1 MRTLTFSYNHILK
14 VLNIVLAIMFGL
26 AVSNCMDAYS
36 HLWFMAH
43 VLLLPKKNYVL
54 RKGHVEND
62 DSYVEEWG
70 CPLFPLLLQIS
81 QNHNRAPLLASEWTS
96 PQNEQTNYVLRKGHN
111 IDYG

>member
-1 MRTLTFSYNHILK
+1 MVRTLTFSYNHILK

-36 HLWFMAH
+36 HFMAH
-43 VLLLPKKNYVL
+43 CAPSAKKNYVL
-54 RKGHVEND
+54 RKGHVVEND

-81 QNHNRAPLLASEWTS
+81 QNHKTELLC
-96 PQNEQTNYVLRKGHN
+96 
-111 IDYG
+111 